1 MSSKKNQHLPS
12 LDIFHSFGTFAS
24 WSWFCWWFNQ
34 GVEIPCPSRDGPI
47 GLPGAGW
54 NWPRRGWYLTC
65 HPAADSTFRNWCGPG
80 WKQKKWEAILLP
92 FPRKMLA
99 KIELQLNLSTSK
111 TDIPY
116 TVYLFKYVFIVPKI
130 RRPPKEAHEFLAQPW
145 EKNANYRWDKINLYP
160 KRNMHGD
167 GMACGETT
175 SHRMGCR
182 CDRRAVCWPVDM
194 FSARIIMAVILWTN
208 GQAYK
213 FGWLLYILISIY
225 I

>member
-1 MSSKKNQHLPS
+1 MSIQGWPHWPSRRRMKLASKRVIFNLPPGS
-12 LDIFHSFGTFAS
+12 RFHFPELM
-24 WSWFCWWFNQ
+24 WSW
-34 GVEIPCPSRDGPI
+34 
-47 GLPGAGW
+47 LK
-54 NWPRRGWYLTC
+54 T
-65 HPAADSTFRNWCGPG
+65 
-80 WKQKKWEAILLP
+80 KKWEAILLP

-145 EKNANYRWDKINLYP
+145 EKNASYRWDKINLYP

-194 FSARIIMAVILWTN
+194 FSARIIMAVIL
-208 GQAYK
+208 
-213 FGWLLYILISIY
+213 
-225 I
+225 